1 PGIHIESNTSTLAEA
16 SSEVLEARRKS
27 YALAMDD
34 MTTNLLAELD
44 RFRVRIKEDPAVAQ
58 VVRAD
63 GSGGGGLI
71 SPCMLLALLFG
82 VRFRLPKRRRC
93 TTTVA

>member
-1 PGIHIESNTSTLAEA
+1 VAANTSTLAEA
-16 SSEVLEARRKS
+16 SSEVLEARRTS

-63 GSGGGGLI
+63 GSGGGGLT
-71 SPCMLLALLFG
+71 SPAMLLALLIG
-82 VRFRLPKRRRC
+82 MWWRLTIRRKCTRFN
-93 TTTVA
+93 V